1 MSRRLIGVFAA
12 FLFLCSVCYFRVFAL
27 ATSPQLKEA
36 AGSQGSVSLTAVSGR
51 GDIFDRNGEKL
62 VNVAPA
68 YKVVLTPEQA
78 LQNYILL
85 KDEVDST
92 DALEA
97 GMQGTKPF
105 VLSLS
110 RRLKDD
116 SLLHFVDYSRYEDN
130 QSAAHIVGY
139 LNGGKGVSGIEKAY
153 DSLLAEGGYTATVSM
168 QVSGMG
174 TVIEGRPPQVEERQG
189 QASVT
194 LTLDNDET
202 VECAILTIFPVNG
215 HDYIALL
222 PLDENG
228 ENEDGEV
235 YLYRYDQQ
243 DGTPVL
249 DNIEDDEE
257 YEAVA
262 DMFDQLLDAAEY
274 DEMVAA
280 DEDTAEN

>member
-1 MSRRLIGVFAA
+1 MAA
-12 FLFLCSVCYFRVFAL
+12 ENKCD
-27 ATSPQLKEA
+27 TA
-36 AGSQGSVSLTAVSGR
+36 AC
-51 GDIFDRNGEKL
+51 
-62 VNVAPA
+62 
-68 YKVVLTPEQA
+68 
-78 LQNYILL
+78 
-85 KDEVDST
+85 
-92 DALEA
+92 
-97 GMQGTKPF
+97 
-105 VLSLS
+105 
-110 RRLKDD
+110 
-116 SLLHFVDYSRYEDN
+116 
-130 QSAAHIVGY
+130 
-139 LNGGKGVSGIEKAY
+139 GGNCDTCDGNI
-153 DSLLAEGGYTATVSM
+153 T
-168 QVSGMG
+168 
-174 TVIEGRPPQVEERQG
+174 
-189 QASVT
+189 VT

>member
-1 MSRRLIGVFAA
+1 MAA
-12 FLFLCSVCYFRVFAL
+12 ENKCD
-27 ATSPQLKEA
+27 TA
-36 AGSQGSVSLTAVSGR
+36 AC
-51 GDIFDRNGEKL
+51 
-62 VNVAPA
+62 
-68 YKVVLTPEQA
+68 
-78 LQNYILL
+78 
-85 KDEVDST
+85 
-92 DALEA
+92 
-97 GMQGTKPF
+97 
-105 VLSLS
+105 
-110 RRLKDD
+110 
-116 SLLHFVDYSRYEDN
+116 
-130 QSAAHIVGY
+130 
-139 LNGGKGVSGIEKAY
+139 GGNCDTCDGNI
-153 DSLLAEGGYTATVSM
+153 T
-168 QVSGMG
+168 
-174 TVIEGRPPQVEERQG
+174 
-189 QASVT
+189 VT

-274 DEMVAA
+274 DAMVAA
-280 DEDTAEN
+280 GGDTAEN